1 MKFND
6 AVSGVFFI
14 LFALLLFYLTRDY
27 PGLYGQAYGPDL
39 FPRLIAALMGLS
51 GVVLVFKG
59 ARQWSS
65 IPVVAMADW
74 MRSPRHVGNF
84 LAVLSA
90 LILYILLSDRLGFII
105 TGSAVLAGLMIW
117 LRGPAY
123 WLSSILISLL
133 TVVVIQFFFGQLL
146 RVPLP
151 WGLLE
156 NFSW

>member
-14 LFALLLFYLTRDY
+14 LFALLLFYLTSDY

-59 ARQWSS
+59 AREWSV
-65 IPVVAMADW
+65 IPGVTMADW

-84 LAVLSA
+84 FAVLLA
-90 LILYILLSDRLGFII
+90 LVLYILLSDWLGFII
-105 TGSAVLAGLMIW
+105 TGSAVLFGLMIR

-123 WLSSILISLL
+123 WKSSILIALL
-133 TVVVIQFFFGQLL
+133 TVVVIQFFFGQML

-156 NFSW
+156 NYAW

>member
-27 PGLYGQAYGPDL
+27 PGLYGQTYGSDL
-39 FPRLIAALMGLS
+39 FPRVIAALMGLS
-51 GVVLVFKG
+51 GVVLVVKG
-59 ARQWSS
+59 AKEWSAT
-65 IPVVAMADW
+65 PVVTIADW

-84 LAVLSA
+84 FAVLAA
-90 LILYILLSDRLGFII
+90 LVFYILLSDWLGFII
-105 TGSAVLAGLMIW
+105 TGGAVLTGLMVW
-117 LRGPAY
+117 LRGAAY
-123 WLSSILISLL
+123 WKSSILIALL
-133 TVVVIQFFFGQLL
+133 AVVVIQAFFGELL

-156 NFSW
+156 NYSW